1 MDSTTKKKP
10 KWHKELINPD
20 GSSASYFTGGYL
32 PILRPTPQVAFP
44 TSQVVNITGDDWEPT
59 SPTGTS
65 PVASGG
71 GWGGL
76 PPPPPM
82 GGVGGSGMV
91 RARIAALCW
100 RLLLE
105 RLAVLL
111 LERLR
116 LVRIPS
122 LPLPRRLT
130 LGPRLT
136 IWFPFVFPG
145 GGWTL

>member
-20 GSSASYFTGGYL
+20 GSSASYVTGGYL

-91 RARIAALCW
+91 RARIAAL
-100 RLLLE
+100 E
-105 RLAVLL
+105 AATGAVGGAATGAVAS
-111 LERLR
+111 RTY
-116 LVRIPS
+116 
-122 LPLPRRLT
+122 PLFAPT
-130 LGPRLT
+130 TTVDVGT
-136 IWFPFVFPG
+136 QTDHMVFPFVFPG
-145 GGWTL
+145 GGKWTL